1 MCANHL
7 GVLCRHCFDGILVV
21 LPETEKVLVRI
32 ERLPTVTNVGLPI
45 VVR

>member
-1 MCANHL
+1 MKVIQNIDSVQ
-7 GVLCRHCFDGILVV
+7 GNSLV
-21 LPETEKVLVRI
+21 TGKGLVQI